1 MEIKITPK
9 GIKKFFIGAI
19 GILVTA
25 HLMGLCSTF
34 LFNHNY
40 VFGLV
45 PMFDLDEEQNI
56 PTWYSSVSLLL
67 SSLLLGMIA
76 YKTDRQK
83 KSYYYNWAILAGIFL
98 FLSID
103 EFALLHE
110 GFTNPLRETLNLSG
124 YLYFAWVIPYSLLL
138 IGLMIFYYKFL
149 LSLPAKTRNNF
160 ILAGLM
166 YITGAVGFDMLG
178 GMQWELYDNYDPAF
192 NFHLYVLYA
201 SIEEIL
207 EMTGVAI
214 FIYGLSKYIGEELGG
229 VVIKIDT

>member
-1 MEIKITPK
+1 MEISITPK
-9 GIKKFFIGAI
+9 GIRKFLIVVI
-19 GILVTA
+19 IMLVAA
-25 HLMGLCSTF
+25 HLLGLCLTF
-34 LFNHNY
+34 FFNHNY

-45 PMFDLDEEQNI
+45 PLFDLDEEQNI

-83 KSYYYNWAILAGIFL
+83 KRYYYNWAVLAGIFL

-103 EFALLHE
+103 EFASLHE
-110 GFTNPLRETLNLSG
+110 GFTNPLRESFNLKG
-124 YLYFAWVIPYSLLL
+124 YLYFAWVIPYGLFT
-138 IGLMIFYYKFL
+138 IGLMLFYFKFL

-160 ILAGLM
+160 ILAGLL
-166 YITGAVGFDMLG
+166 YVTGAVGFDMLG

-192 NFHLYVLYA
+192 KFHLYVLYA

-214 FIYGLSKYIGEELGG
+214 FIYGLSRYIGEELGG
-229 VVIKIDT
+229 IVIKIDT